1 MSAAVRHRV
10 LLVDDDPATR
20 RLVGKVLQQAG
31 YEVDFAEDGGV
42 GLTKALARDYDL
54 LVVDQEM
61 PVHSG
66 QELLHRL
73 SQSGP
78 LPPTIVLTG
87 QGSEE
92 LAVESMK
99 LGVCDYIRK
108 TTPLALTEM
117 LPLALARAM
126 AQHELRA
133 EKQRAETALRESQ
146 QLLLAT
152 LESTADGILAVTTDG
167 KVLAHNRRFAEMWR
181 IPQDVL
187 QKGTDGALIQYVLD
201 QLQDPD
207 GFLTGIEQLTGSE
220 GHGFD
225 ELQFKDGRVF
235 ERYSCPLTLDGK
247 IVGRVWNFRD
257 VTERH
262 NVEQQLRKRT
272 EELDKRLKELRC
284 LFEVSRLFENCE
296 LSVGQ
301 IVLETLELIPAAFRE
316 PQAVSARCV
325 LDGKIHQIAPYV
337 ETQWKIAAPIM
348 EGNQLLGAIEVCYL
362 YELPAGASNPFL
374 EDEICLLNTLG
385 EMLSQNIVRLRAE
398 AQVRR
403 LKQQIEYILAAT
415 NTSLTVIDAN
425 YRVCYVDPH
434 WQQIL
439 GDPRGKKCYQYI
451 MHSPRPCDDCG
462 ATKALA
468 SKEVV
473 VSEHTIGT
481 DDPRVFH
488 VSSVPFQDDSG
499 QWLVAEVWRDITEL
513 KQMERRLAQAQ
524 KLEAIGHLAAG
535 IAHELNTPIQYVDHN
550 IGFLRQVV
558 AGVEKLLV
566 RLEQLAACGEQ
577 SSNGSVRAAELERAI
592 AETDI
597 HFYVQEAHGAI
608 AQSAEGLQ
616 QMAKIVQAMK
626 EFGQHTGNDKQVID
640 INRTVQIASTACRSR
655 WQEIAELKLELSSD
669 LLCVACNPDDL
680 SQVMLQLLDN
690 AAQAIADAAD
700 ANGKGKGTITVQT
713 RQQGDWAEI
722 SVEDTGVGIA
732 PEIQDKIFNPFFTTK
747 DVGQGSGQGL
757 SVVYA
762 IVVQKYG
769 GFVDFDT
776 QPGKGTRFTIRL
788 PLAKHGAV
796 VLV

>member
-42 GLTKALARDYDL
+42 GLNKALARDYDL

-87 QGSEE
+87 HGNEE
-92 LAVESMK
+92 LAVELMK

-133 EKQRAETALRESQ
+133 EKQRAEAALRESQ

-152 LESTADGILAVTTDG
+152 LESAADGVLAVTSEG

-181 IPQDVL
+181 IPEEVL
-187 QKGTDGALIQYVLD
+187 QQGTDGALTQYVLD
-201 QLQDPD
+201 QLKDSE
-207 GFLTGIEQLTGSE
+207 GFLTAIEQLAG
-220 GHGFD
+220 GDARGFD
-225 ELQFKDGRVF
+225 ELHFKDGRVF

-247 IVGRVWNFRD
+247 IIGRVWNFRD

-262 NVEQQLRKRT
+262 NVEQQLRTRT
-272 EELDKRLKELRC
+272 EQLAERLRELHC
-284 LFEVSRLFENCE
+284 LFEVSRLFEDCE
-296 LSVGQ
+296 PSAAQ
-301 IVLETLELIPAAFRE
+301 IVLEALELIPTAFRD
-316 PQAVSARCV
+316 PQAVSVRCV
-325 LDGKIHQIAPYV
+325 LDGKNYQIAPYV

-362 YELPAGASNPFL
+362 HELPAGAGNPFSQ
-374 EDEICLLNTLG
+374 DEIRLLNTLG
-385 EMLSQNIVRLRAE
+385 EMLGRNIVRLRAE
-398 AQVRR
+398 VQVRR
-403 LKQQIEYILAAT
+403 LKQQIEYILSAT
-415 NTSLTVIDAN
+415 NTSLTVIDDN
-425 YRVCYVDPH
+425 YRVCYVGPH
-434 WQQIL
+434 WQRCL
-439 GDPRGKKCYQYI
+439 GNPDGKKCYQYI
-451 MHSPRPCDDCG
+451 KDSPHPCNDCG
-462 ATKALA
+462 AVKALA
-468 SKEVV
+468 SKQVV
-473 VSEHTIGT
+473 VTEHTIGT

-499 QWLVAEVWRDITEL
+499 QWLVAEVWRDITER
-513 KQMERRLAQAQ
+513 KQMERRLAQAE

-535 IAHELNTPIQYVDHN
+535 LSHELNTPIQYVDHN
-550 IGFLRQVV
+550 VRFLRNVV
-558 AGVEKLLV
+558 ASVEQLV
-566 RLEQLAACGEQ
+566 ARLEQLAACSG
-577 SSNGSVRAAELERAI
+577 GSTATSEPAAELRRAI

-597 HFYVQEAHGAI
+597 HFYVQEAHEAI
-608 AQSAEGLQ
+608 AQSMEGLQ
-616 QMAKIVQAMK
+616 QMAKIVQTMK
-626 EFGQHTGNDKQVID
+626 EFAQSGGNDKQVID
-640 INRTVQIASTACRSR
+640 INRTIQIALTVCRSR
-655 WQEIAELKLELSSD
+655 WKETAELKLQLSSEP
-669 LLCVACNPDDL
+669 LCVACNPDEL
-680 SQVMLQLLDN
+680 NQVMLHLLNN
-690 AAQAIADAAD
+690 AAQAIAEAVDG
-700 ANGKGKGTITVQT
+700 NGKRKGTITVRT
-713 RQQGDWAEI
+713 RQEGNWAEI
-722 SVEDTGVGIA
+722 SVEDNGVGIA

-769 GFVDFDT
+769 GFIDFDT
-776 QPGKGTRFTIRL
+776 QPGKGTIFTIRL
-788 PLAKHGAV
+788 PLAEHGSAV
-796 VLV
+796 AV

>member
-1 MSAAVRHRV
+1 VNTAARHRV

-20 RLVGKVLQQAG
+20 RLVAKVLQQAG

-42 GLTKALARDYDL
+42 GLAKALARDYDL

-87 QGSEE
+87 HGSEE
-92 LAVESMK
+92 LAVELMK
-99 LGVCDYIRK
+99 LGMCDYIRK
-108 TTPLALTEM
+108 TTPLALMEM

-126 AQHELRA
+126 AQHQLRA

-167 KVLAHNRRFAEMWR
+167 KVLAYNRRFAEMWR
-181 IPQDVL
+181 IPPEVL
-187 QKGTDGALIQYVLD
+187 QKGTDGALIQYALE
-201 QLQDPD
+201 QLKDPD
-207 GFLTGIEQLTGSE
+207 GFLTGIEQLTGSAVC
-220 GHGFD
+220 GFD
-225 ELQFKDGRVF
+225 ALHFKDGRVF

-262 NVEQQLRKRT
+262 NVEQQLRTRT

-284 LFEVSRLFENCE
+284 LFEVSRLFENCD
-296 LSVGQ
+296 LSVRQ
-301 IVLETLELIPAAFRE
+301 IVLEALEIVPTAFRD

-325 LDGKIHQIAPYV
+325 LDGRTYQVAPYV
-337 ETQWKIAAPIM
+337 ETQWKIAAAIM
-348 EGNQLLGAIEVCYL
+348 DGNQLLGAIEVCYL
-362 YELPAGASNPFL
+362 HEVPAGAGNPFS

-385 EMLSQNIVRLRAE
+385 EMLGRNIARIRAE

-425 YRVCYVDPH
+425 YQVCYVDPH
-434 WQQIL
+434 WQRRL
-439 GDPRGKKCYQYI
+439 GNPDGKKCYQYI
-451 MHSPRPCDDCG
+451 KHSPRPCNDCG
-462 ATKALA
+462 AVKALA
-468 SKEVV
+468 SKELV

-524 KLEAIGHLAAG
+524 KLEAIGHLSAG

-550 IGFLRQVV
+550 IRFLRHVV
-558 AGVEKLLV
+558 ASAEKLVAL
-566 RLEQLAACGEQ
+566 LEQLATCGEDHE
-577 SSNGSVRAAELERAI
+577 GRSVPASELQRAI
-592 AETDI
+592 AEADTR
-597 HFYVQEAHGAI
+597 FYVQEAHGAI
-608 AQSAEGLQ
+608 AQSIEGLQ
-616 QMAKIVQAMK
+616 QMAKIIQAMK
-626 EFGQHTGNDKQVID
+626 EFSQPGANDKQVID
-640 INRTVQIASTACRSR
+640 INRTVQIACTACRSR
-655 WQEIAELKLELSSD
+655 WKETAELKLQLSSAP
-669 LLCVACNPDDL
+669 LCVACNPDDL
-680 SQVMLQLLDN
+680 NQVMLHLLDN
-690 AAQAIADAAD
+690 AAQAIAAAAD
-700 ANGKGKGTITVQT
+700 GNGKCKGTITVQT

-769 GFVDFDT
+769 GFIDFDT

-788 PLAKHGAV
+788 PLAEHGAV
-796 VLV
+796 LPV